1 VLTGTAGVA
10 SSRRS
15 YACRVLPAL
24 GEFHTSVQWLC
35 VVRIAKLSVFPGDEH
50 PVPSSKPLAVIDDDR
65 SVREAIVALLRSHGH
80 ATEGFDSADQFIQS
94 FQPGKFACI
103 VSDVQMPGMSGIEL
117 VHWLADRD
125 IDLPVVL
132 MTAQADE
139 HVASMFFN
147 AKAVLRKPFTCEA
160 LADILHALV

>member
-1 VLTGTAGVA
+1 MWRRRLPSCSASPHRAASESLETASPGCRQRAIRMSNGWPLRRTGRPDRRSWRSSGSTVKGPKRYAVLTGTAGVA

-94 FQPGKFACI
+94 FQP
-103 VSDVQMPGMSGIEL
+103 
-117 VHWLADRD
+117 
-125 IDLPVVL
+125 
-132 MTAQADE
+132 
-139 HVASMFFN
+139 
-147 AKAVLRKPFTCEA
+147 
-160 LADILHALV
+160 